1 MTIFLVFI
9 FLSFL
14 ILIHEAG
21 HFFAAK
27 IFGLRVEEFGFGF
40 PPRLFS
46 KKKGETLYSFN
57 LLPLGGFVKI
67 YGENPVDREERS
79 FSLQPAWKRLVVI
92 AAGISLN
99 FIVGWF
105 LLSAVLMIGASPA
118 LIISDVQADSPAAA
132 VGLLGGD
139 KIVRVASAEEVFEA
153 PIVPEEFTNFV
164 NRFQGSPLM
173 LTVER
178 NKNLESFEVTPRVN
192 PPEGQ
197 GAIGIGIFAAGIE
210 AKPFFASILEGFK
223 ASVQTAVGIAT
234 AIYRLAVGLFTS
246 SESLE
251 GVTGPVGIF
260 TMAIRA
266 NGIGFVYLLHL
277 IGLISINLAVL
288 NFIPFPALDGGR
300 IFFILLEKLKG
311 APLRPRFEQFANV
324 IGFLILL
331 SLMVFVTLKDIAKLL
346 F

>member
-9 FLSFL
+9 LLSLL

-46 KKKGETLYSFN
+46 KKRGETLYSFN

-67 YGENPVDREERS
+67 YGENPADREDRS
-79 FSLQPAWKRLVVI
+79 FSIQPAWKRLVVI

-99 FIVGWF
+99 FLVGWF
-105 LLSAVLMIGASPA
+105 LLSAVLMIGAAPA
-118 LIISDVQADSPAAA
+118 LVISDVQPDSPAA
-132 VGLLGGD
+132 VIGLLGGD
-139 KIVRVASAEEVFEA
+139 KIVKIASLEEALENPVA
-153 PIVPEEFTNFV
+153 PEEFTSFV
-164 NRFQGSPLM
+164 NRFQGMS
-173 LTVER
+173 LTLTIER
-178 NKNLESFEVTPRVN
+178 DKQLENFEVTPRIN

-197 GAIGIGIFAAGIE
+197 GAIGIGIFSAGIE
-210 AKPFFASILEGFK
+210 SKPFFASILEGFK
-223 ASVQTAVGIAT
+223 ASIQTAVGIAT
-234 AIYRLAVGLFTS
+234 AIYWLVVGLFTAP
-246 SESLE
+246 ESLE

-266 NGIGFVYLLHL
+266 NGMGFVYLLHL

-311 APLRPRFEQFANV
+311 APLRPRFEQLANV
-324 IGFLILL
+324 VGFLILL
-331 SLMVFVTLKDIAKLL
+331 SLMVFVTLKDIARLL
-346 F
+346 